1 MEKKFDMAAPPV
13 DPVEKQRAKEI
24 PVSRCN
30 RDDINRLMNLFAV
43 DSELHK
49 TKEQME
55 HRIRS
60 IPNGWRNFRLIESLY
75 GKFLADLLLTV
86 PAEKLTSLK
95 RMLPGMLYK
104 AYYAKPASVD
114 KEETLILTDELNV
127 LCEYAHEH
135 CQFCDRTNCSQC
147 DLGKTFDSILTDDRD
162 GGCWSTIDIFGH
174 EEV

>member
-13 DPVEKQRAKEI
+13 DPTEKQRAKEI

-60 IPNGWRNFRLIESLY
+60 IPN
-75 GKFLADLLLTV
+75 
-86 PAEKLTSLK
+86 
-95 RMLPGMLYK
+95 
-104 AYYAKPASVD
+104 
-114 KEETLILTDELNV
+114 
-127 LCEYAHEH
+127 
-135 CQFCDRTNCSQC
+135 
-147 DLGKTFDSILTDDRD
+147 
-162 GGCWSTIDIFGH
+162 
-174 EEV
+174 